1 MAGNNDSANDD
12 PIYGHLKEYRGDTS
26 ICRKCGNCCKV
37 FSQYIPTQEAWRL
50 RNLVGLKLK
59 FYDIGEGMSRVVFE
73 YPCRFLEE
81 ENGFFTCRI
90 HEDIEGHAIRP
101 LLCKSYPQSFI
112 ENKPDI
118 LLQEIEQC
126 PIIAASMGDQS

>member
-1 MAGNNDSANDD
+1 
-12 PIYGHLKEYRGDTS
+12 
-26 ICRKCGNCCKV
+26 
-37 FSQYIPTQEAWRL
+37 
-50 RNLVGLKLK
+50 
-59 FYDIGEGMSRVVFE
+59 MSRVVFE